1 MSTDRFVRVARH
13 RYAVASFA
21 ALLALALLVAVY
33 HSQGLAW
40 FDATVTTLCFILSG
54 LLVFWLAW
62 QFLIRQPVADS
73 LVRLLVVHAVS
84 ALVFALL
91 WALVFAALVYLI
103 FMPAAD
109 RDGLQEGLVWQV
121 VWGLVIYAALLQA
134 AGARVRL
141 RQQEI
146 AARNAELVALRSQ
159 LNPHFLFNTLHS
171 LTQLAREDSVGT
183 QDALE
188 RFGYLMSYV
197 LDAGSNVSAEVS
209 VEEELEFIQ
218 HFLELERLRLG
229 ERLRV
234 TKEIDADALELALP
248 PLLLQPLVEN
258 AIRHGLAPRRE
269 GGTIC
274 LSARMVRE
282 RLVIEVRD
290 DGRGCEPGAW
300 RQSGGLGLKSVM
312 GQLAAHYSSSARF
325 RVQTEPDGGFQVHIS
340 VPARLPQQTR
350 ND

>member
-1 MSTDRFVRVARH
+1 MNTERFLRVARH
-13 RYAVASFA
+13 RYAAAAFA
-21 ALLALALLVAVY
+21 ALLPLALLVAVY
-33 HSQGLAW
+33 HAQGLAW
-40 FDATVTTLCFILSG
+40 FDATVTALCFVLSG
-54 LLVFWLAW
+54 LLVFRLAW
-62 QFLIRQPVADS
+62 QLLVRQRVAES
-73 LVRLLVVHAVS
+73 LVRLLLAHAVS
-84 ALVFALL
+84 ALAFSLL

-109 RDGLQEGLVWQV
+109 RDGLKEGLVWQV
-121 VWGLVIYAALLQA
+121 VWGLVIYAALVQA
-134 AGARVRL
+134 AGARFRL

-171 LTQLAREDSVGT
+171 LAQLAREDSAGT

-188 RFGYLMSYV
+188 RFGYLMRYV
-197 LDAGSNVSAEVS
+197 LHAGSNVSVEVS

-218 HFLELERLRLG
+218 NFLELERLRLG

-234 TKEIDADALELALP
+234 TKEIDADVLELALP

-258 AIRHGLAPRRE
+258 AIRHGLAPRRD

-274 LSARMVRE
+274 LSARIVHE
-282 RLVIEVRD
+282 RLMIEVTD
-290 DGRGCEPGAW
+290 DGRGCEAGAW
-300 RQSGGLGLKSVM
+300 RQSSGLGLKSVI
-312 GQLAAHYSSSARF
+312 GQLTAHYSSAARF
-325 RVQTEPDGGFQVHIS
+325 RVQTNPDRGFQVQIS
-340 VPARLPQQTR
+340 VPARLPLQPR